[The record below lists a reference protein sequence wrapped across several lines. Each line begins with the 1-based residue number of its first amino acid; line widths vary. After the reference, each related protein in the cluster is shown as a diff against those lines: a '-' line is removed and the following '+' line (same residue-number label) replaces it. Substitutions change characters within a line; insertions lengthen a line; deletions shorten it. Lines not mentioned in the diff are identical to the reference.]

1 MSGETFLFDGAAIPF
16 AANETIAMALDR
28 SGIRNFGA
36 GQGKT
41 AGRYFCG
48 IGACQACIVSVDG
61 TSMEACLTPARAR
74 VSLSAPSPPPPKA
87 ASLSP

>member
-36 GQGKT
+36 GQGNT

-61 TSMEACLTPARAR
+61 IGMEACLTPARTGLR
-74 VSLSAPSPPPPKA
+74 VTRIAPVSP
-87 ASLSP
+87 

>member
-16 AANETIAMALDR
+16 AANETIARALDR

-36 GQGKT
+36 GQGTT

-61 TSMEACLTPARAR
+61 TSMEACLTPARSGLRVAR
-74 VSLSAPSPPPPKA
+74 IAPVSP
-87 ASLSP
+87 